1 MNVYWDLDQLPE
13 EPLEPIMTMGN
24 LDGVH
29 RGHQIIISHIQQE
42 AERVGAPT
50 LVVTFEPHT
59 RRVVRPDS
67 GFRTVM
73 TTREKLRRLQEL
85 GVDHVLVLPFREG
98 YSEMTALEFIDEVLW
113 EPLKARSIFVGP
125 DAGYGKGREGD
136 VRLLS
141 SEGRRLG
148 FHVGVIDPLYV
159 EGHRISSSLIRR
171 AIENGNLERANR
183 LLGRHHIVSG
193 TVMRGFRRGRELGY
207 PTANIADEGV
217 ALPPFGVYA
226 GWAFTEAGER
236 YGTMINIGERPTFD
250 GQSLSIEAHLFDFD
264 GNLYGRELRVSLRHH
279 LRAEAKFEDAAALKA
294 QMMRDAVEARK
305 LLGIKKG
312 AGKAKAK
319 A

>member
-59 RRVVRPDS
+59 RRVVRPKD

-73 TTREKLRRLQEL
+73 TTREKLHRLQEL
-85 GVDHVLVLPFREG
+85 GVDHVLVLPFRDG
-98 YSEMTALEFIDEVLW
+98 YQDMTALEFIDEVIW
-113 EPLKARSIFVGP
+113 EPLKVRSVFVGP

-148 FHVGVIDPLYV
+148 FHVGVIDPLV
-159 EGHRISSSLIRR
+159 VAGRRVSSSLVRR
-171 AIENGNLERANR
+171 AIENGNLEQANR
-183 LLGRHHIVSG
+183 LLGRDHVVSG
-193 TVMRGFRRGRELGY
+193 MVMRGFRRGRELGF
-207 PTANIADEGV
+207 PTANIADEGI

-226 GWAFTEAGER
+226 GWAHTHDGGRF
-236 YGTMINIGERPTFD
+236 GTVLNIGQRPTFD
-250 GQSLSIEAHLFDFD
+250 GRNLSIEAHLFDFD
-264 GNLYGRELRVSLRHH
+264 GNLYGKELRVSLRHH
-279 LRAEAKFEDAAALKA
+279 LRAEAKFDDAAALKA
-294 QMMRDAVEARK
+294 QMRRDAAEARK
-305 LLGIKKG
+305 LLGLK
-312 AGKAKAK
+312 KAKAK